1 MTGLRKDKEVGTRL
15 RHGHG
20 DHEVTLAGKA
30 NADHATGGATH
41 GACLALV
48 EAADAPLAGGHDQ
61 VIFARGLNHLG
72 ELITLIKGDG
82 DDAGGAHLLELFN
95 RRLLDDPLLGGEGE
109 VAAWREAVQDDRGDR
124 GLARLHLHPWKIDD
138 RDPLVLSRGV
148 RDLVHL
154 GAEAA
159 PLIGEEEGVI
169 VGVCDLQRGDRILFA
184 RGHADH
190 ALAAAMLL
198 AIGGE
203 RLALDVAAAGDGDHH
218 IFVGDQVLVRHL
230 ARCILGDLGATSIGK
245 LLLQLGELI
254 RDDLGD
260 ARRSRED
267 VFEFG
272 DELDHFEI
280 FVLNLLALEGGE
292 ARKAHVENRLRLQLG
307 ELEALHEMGA
317 CDINVGCGT
326 NRLDDRIKIVE
337 GDLESFEDVGALT
350 CLL

>member
-1 MTGLRKDKEVGTRL
+1 
-15 RHGHG
+15 
-20 DHEVTLAGKA
+20 
-30 NADHATGGATH
+30 
-41 GACLALV
+41 
-48 EAADAPLAGGHDQ
+48 
-61 VIFARGLNHLG
+61 
-72 ELITLIKGDG
+72 
-82 DDAGGAHLLELFN
+82 
-95 RRLLDDPLLGGEGE
+95 
-109 VAAWREAVQDDRGDR
+109 
-124 GLARLHLHPWKIDD
+124 
-138 RDPLVLSRGV
+138 
-148 RDLVHL
+148 
-154 GAEAA
+154 
-159 PLIGEEEGVI
+159 
-169 VGVCDLQRGDRILFA
+169 
-184 RGHADH
+184 
-190 ALAAAMLL
+190 MLL

-260 ARRSRED
+260 AGRSRED

-292 ARKAHVENRLRLQLG
+292 TRKAHVENRLRLQLG

-317 CDINVGCGT
+317 CHINVGCGA
-326 NRLDDRIKIVE
+326 NRLDHRIKIIK